1 MCQSQNHEAGSCLSG
16 SNHKGGSAEQVTV
29 ADTHAKLA
37 VSATNELSNTTPT
50 LKLIERLWPLS
61 RLV

>member
-1 MCQSQNHEAGSCLSG
+1 MIVWIQPQGCN
-16 SNHKGGSAEQVTV
+16 AEQVTV

-37 VSATNELSNTTPT
+37 VSGTNELSNTTPT
-50 LKLIERLWPLS
+50 HTLIERVWPLS